1 MCITANVQWKDDTY
15 PLPDVVVRAMAWSSF
30 TGDNVQSGINV
41 SAKLLGLTTT
51 MSVPWGLLVLRCC
64 FEFYGI
70 FVLFCFVFLAL
81 VGFKLLTDK
90 VQMDGFRTF
99 MKIFLRNSASMER
112 LRTLM
117 CATIWPIIW

>member
-1 MCITANVQWKDDTY
+1 MLTTANGQWKDETY

-30 TGDNVQSGINV
+30 TSDNVQSGINM

-51 MSVPWGLLVLRCC
+51 MSSVAVGVIVLRCC
-64 FEFYGI
+64 FDFYAI
-70 FVLFCFVFLAL
+70 FDLICLAL
-81 VGFKLLTDK
+81 VGFELLTDK

-99 MKIFLRNSASMER
+99 MKIFLRSSASMER
-112 LRTLM
+112 LRTSM